1 MKMKLLATSLCAA
14 ALAFAS
20 GCASN
25 SAAPSEPLSD
35 AARASVS
42 AVVIGVENSKFAG
55 SCPGAAYD
63 SRRIASLLG
72 YYASNVTYLTDA
84 NATRSSVSAAL
95 KKAVQSDLCILYYSG
110 HGGSDRFSDTGAEED
125 DGQDEYLCLY
135 DTYMRDN
142 EIWDIISKAKGRV
155 FLMFDCCHSKTMF
168 QTPSFTMRRAV
179 AAACPCGAS
188 CTCGANCKC
197 EVGKPCKC
205 ANGAS
210 CKVFKARSADC
221 ACGAVCVCDPC
232 KCVKGEPCKC
242 GAKSAS
248 CKVKTA
254 KRSVRFAA
262 PRSSEFSML
271 CWSGCP
277 DDTYSYGSASGGEF
291 TNALFRHF
299 SSDRTYA
306 ALWAEIAADKDLKEY
321 EEVQKTEIGTGFNDK
336 LILR

>member
-1 MKMKLLATSLCAA
+1 MKLNLLATSLCAA

-25 SAAPSEPLSD
+25 SVAPSEPLSD

-63 SRRIASLLG
+63 SRRIASLFG

-95 KKAVQSDLCILYYSG
+95 KRAVQSDLCILYYSG
-110 HGGSDRFSDTGAEED
+110 HGGSDRFSDTSAEED

-142 EIWDIISKAKGRV
+142 EIWDVISKAKGRV

-188 CTCGANCKC
+188 CACGANCKC

-205 ANGAS
+205 AKGAS
-210 CKVFKARSADC
+210 CKA
-221 ACGAVCVCDPC
+221 
-232 KCVKGEPCKC
+232 
-242 GAKSAS
+242 
-248 CKVKTA
+248 KTA
-254 KRSVRFAA
+254 KRSVKFAA

>member
-1 MKMKLLATSLCAA
+1 MKLNLLATSLCAA

-63 SRRIASLLG
+63 SRRIASLFG

-110 HGGSDRFSDTGAEED
+110 HGGSDRFADTGAEED
-125 DGQDEYLCLY
+125 DWQDEYLCLY

-142 EIWDIISKAKGRV
+142 EIWDVISKAKGRV

-205 ANGAS
+205 AKGAS
-210 CKVFKARSADC
+210 CKA
-221 ACGAVCVCDPC
+221 
-232 KCVKGEPCKC
+232 
-242 GAKSAS
+242 
-248 CKVKTA
+248 KTA
-254 KRSVRFAA
+254 NRSVKFAA